1 MKTNKFSALQLNKK
15 AVANLNDTQLN
26 AVKGG
31 KSIAVAGCSDGGIT
45 CETPGSTVIVKTK
58 VS

>member
-1 MKTNKFSALQLNKK
+1 MKTKKFSALQINKK
-15 AVANLNDTQLN
+15 AVANLNDVQLN

-31 KSIAVAGCSDGGIT
+31 KGAVAGCSNGGIT
-45 CETPGSTVIVKTK
+45 CETPGSTVIIKTR